1 MNVYD
6 IMLNKLTEPQMLKAE
21 RHSEIVRLTEKHGFV
36 QTEKFASMLGVS
48 SVTIRRDIKELDKKN
63 LIRMVY
69 GGASS
74 IGYLQE
80 RPEPEYDT
88 KTHICALQKSAIG
101 KKAVTFINNGDIL
114 ILDAGT
120 TCLQIAKQI
129 SIGNFTKLSV
139 ITSDIIS
146 AKELNS
152 NPDIMVILLGGVMR
166 NQYHCVFGTFAENL
180 VSNMRAN
187 KYFFA
192 FDGFTPDRGFS
203 STFLEEIPLKQKMIE
218 ISQTVIAVS
227 DSSKI
232 GTDALYTICNPD
244 KVSQLIT
251 DSGIDP
257 MYKESILSKGIDIS
271 IVEVEENELSLMSR

>member
-1 MNVYD
+1 
-6 IMLNKLTEPQMLKAE
+6 MLKAE
-21 RHSEIVRLTEKHGFV
+21 RHPEIVRLTEKHGFFR
-36 QTEKFASMLGVS
+36 TEKFASLLGVS
-48 SVTIRRDIKELDKKN
+48 NVTIHRDIKELDRKK

-80 RPEPEYDT
+80 RPEPEYDA

-101 KKAVTFINNGDIL
+101 EKAVTFINDGDIL

-129 SIGNFTKLSV
+129 SIGNFAKLSV

-146 AKELNS
+146 ARELNS
-152 NPDIMVILLGGVMR
+152 NPDIRVILLGGVVR
-166 NQYHCVFGTFAENL
+166 NQYHCVFGAFAENF

-218 ISQTVIAVS
+218 ISQSVIAVS

-232 GTDALYTICNPD
+232 GADALYTICSPD
-244 KVSQLIT
+244 KVSLLIT
-251 DSGIDP
+251 DSGIDSR
-257 MYKESILSKGIDIS
+257 YKKSIFSMGIEIA
-271 IVEVEENELSLMSR
+271 IVEAWENKPSFMS